1 MAVYNWS
8 KAGMLLV
15 CLALATRI
23 MHSKSQTSSSWEI
36 PRQIKMRTQDIS
48 DVQEAA
54 LFFFSFFAF
63 VFGFF
68 FSFYFSGKVGL
79 LLCDMSLL
87 LLEQKLF

>member
-1 MAVYNWS
+1 
-8 KAGMLLV
+8 
-15 CLALATRI
+15 
-23 MHSKSQTSSSWEI
+23 
-36 PRQIKMRTQDIS
+36 MRTQDIS